1 MGHGGGDDGGN
12 DERWLVSYADFITLL
27 MVMFVVF
34 YSMSQV
40 DVEKYKKLS
49 ESMRVVF
56 NGGGPSQVV
65 DANINQGGG
74 AEDGVSKPITIPGIP
89 RQPPDASY
97 VAGQLNSM
105 LLSFN
110 LGSGIYVETTI
121 EGILISLSEKLLFLP
136 GTQDLT
142 HEAYQ
147 VLDTISVMLNPVDN
161 QIKVVGHTDSTPPID
176 PRYKDNWELSVA
188 RAVVVGNYL
197 IDNGMSPERL
207 ILSGASEY
215 KPIFPND
222 TPEHRALNSRADI
235 IVVYKAGTDVV
246 DFYPE
251 EN

>member
-1 MGHGGGDDGGN
+1 MSHGGGDDGGN

-56 NGGGPSQVV
+56 NGGGPSSIV

-74 AEDGVSKPITIPGIP
+74 AEDGISKPITIPGIP
-89 RQPPDASY
+89 QHPPDAAT
-97 VAGQLNSM
+97 VASQLNTM

-110 LGSGIYVETTI
+110 LGSGISVETNI
-121 EGILISLSEKLLFLP
+121 DGILISLSEKLLFTP
-136 GTQDLT
+136 GTPELSP
-142 HEAYQ
+142 EAYQ
-147 VLDTISVMLNPVDN
+147 VLDTISVMLNPIEN
-161 QIKVVGHTDSTPPID
+161 QIKVVGHTDNTSPKD

-188 RAVVVGNYL
+188 RSVVVGNYL
-197 IDNGMSPERL
+197 ISMGLAPERL
-207 ILSGASEY
+207 ILSGAGEY
-215 KPIFPND
+215 RPIFDND
-222 TPEHRALNSRADI
+222 TAEHRELNSRADI

-246 DFYPE
+246 DFYQS
-251 EN
+251 NQ